1 MRLLWSETT
10 KYHILHCTLHCI
22 GCYKMQLAK
31 VQLRSVAVTSQ
42 VRQTRYVI
50 NYHRLHDPVSRTDNV
65 NTPVDLEGALN

>member
-1 MRLLWSETT
+1 
-10 KYHILHCTLHCI
+10 
-22 GCYKMQLAK
+22 MQLAK

-50 NYHRLHDPVSRTDNV
+50 NYHRLHDPVSRTYNV